1 MELKPIVMLTAV
13 LAFTAAV
20 TLELQRADA
29 ASNESVLTSEAVL
42 HDPRIPADGNPNGDL
57 TIVEYFDYRC
67 LSCKQVNSVLQNIA
81 LQDEHVRLV
90 FKDWPVFGGVSIYM
104 ARVALAAKF
113 QNKFLE
119 AHNALISLRGTPSET
134 NVLAS
139 LAEAGIDMSRL
150 QRDLSIHQKE
160 IDAILANNQQQA
172 AAFGFEGT
180 PSFIIEQF
188 RVPAVF
194 NTRDFKKFIAEA
206 RASHEERLY
215 GSEAD

>member
-1 MELKPIVMLTAV
+1 MLAS
-13 LAFTAAV
+13 TAAA

-29 ASNESVLTSEAVL
+29 ASNENLLNSEAVL

-67 LSCKQVNSVLQNIA
+67 LSCKQLNYLLQKIA
-81 LQDEHVRLV
+81 REDEHVRLV
-90 FKDWPVFGGVSIYM
+90 FKDWPVFGGISIYM

-119 AHNALISLRGTPSET
+119 AHNVLISLRGTPRERK
-134 NVLAS
+134 VLAS
-139 LAEAGIDMSRL
+139 LAGAGIDISRL
-150 QRDLSIHQKE
+150 KRDLSIHKKE
-160 IDAILANNQQQA
+160 INAILARNQQQA

-180 PSFIIEQF
+180 PGFIIEQF

-206 RASHEERLY
+206 RA
-215 GSEAD
+215 ATNAN

>member
-1 MELKPIVMLTAV
+1 MELKPIVILAAV
-13 LAFTAAV
+13 LASTAAA

-29 ASNESVLTSEAVL
+29 ASNENLLNSEAVL

-67 LSCKQVNSVLQNIA
+67 LSCKQLNYLLQKIA
-81 LQDEHVRLV
+81 REDEHVRLV
-90 FKDWPVFGGVSIYM
+90 FKDWPVFGGISIYM

-119 AHNALISLRGTPSET
+119 AHNALISLRGTPRERK
-134 NVLAS
+134 VLAS
-139 LAEAGIDMSRL
+139 LAGAGIDISRL
-150 QRDLSIHQKE
+150 KRDLSIHKKE
-160 IDAILANNQQQA
+160 INAILARNQQQA

-180 PSFIIEQF
+180 PGFIIEQF
-188 RVPAVF
+188 RVPGVF

-206 RASHEERLY
+206 RA
-215 GSEAD
+215 ATNAN